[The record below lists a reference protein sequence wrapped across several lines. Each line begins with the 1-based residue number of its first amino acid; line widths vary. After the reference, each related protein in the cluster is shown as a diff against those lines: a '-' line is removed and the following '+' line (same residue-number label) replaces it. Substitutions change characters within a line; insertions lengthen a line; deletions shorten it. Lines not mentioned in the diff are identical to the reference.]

1 MLSPLFKLDIDHIQG
16 MGLNVAPAPP
26 GSKCIAAT
34 GLPGTKHTWQNR
46 RKDPSCLE
54 EITSEPDKELF
65 VCSLAHGYSLCISAS
80 LQNQSKADM
89 SQDSMLYFEPYLC
102 SPYLVTF
109 RSADGNA

>member
-1 MLSPLFKLDIDHIQG
+1 MLHLLRQEASVLQRLVCLVQNIHGRIAGKTP
-16 MGLNVAPAPP
+16 PALRRLPP
-26 GSKCIAAT
+26 S
-34 GLPGTKHTWQNR
+34 
-46 RKDPSCLE
+46 
-54 EITSEPDKELF
+54 PDKERF